1 MTTDEIVRLHQES
14 WLKPETRTSNK
25 VARERPQYSS
35 HNANPIQ
42 YLLGSG
48 PKATSR
54 NSCIFYG
61 RKQRYS
67 AWFRFISYDKNLY
80 IIVRIEIYCLRWV
93 IKDLIF
99 LYLQE
104 KSFIISYFI
113 DVLIKIEKRCIDER
127 YPVSSGIRNWW
138 FLIRLIIK
146 FNESRLIFAMF
157 IDTLNPEISIY
168 RYKNNSD
175 TCKKI
180 SGRLIFAFSINVSLS
195 SVDLTSAAFDPRCRS
210 TLFPLKDRHSDV
222 LPCDSLLVF
231 M

>member
-61 RKQRYS
+61 RKQRYR

-80 IIVRIEIYCLRWV
+80 TIVCIEIYCFRWI

-99 LYLQE
+99 SYIYDQ
-104 KSFIISYFI
+104 SFIISYFI
-113 DVLIKIEKRCIDER
+113 DMLIEIEKRCIDER
-127 YPVSSGIRNWW
+127 SVSSD
-138 FLIRLIIK
+138 IIDD
-146 FNESRLIFAMF
+146 FQFDWS
-157 IDTLNPEISIY
+157 LNSMNP
-168 RYKNNSD
+168 D
-175 TCKKI
+175 
-180 SGRLIFAFSINVSLS
+180 
-195 SVDLTSAAFDPRCRS
+195 
-210 TLFPLKDRHSDV
+210 
-222 LPCDSLLVF
+222 
-231 M
+231 